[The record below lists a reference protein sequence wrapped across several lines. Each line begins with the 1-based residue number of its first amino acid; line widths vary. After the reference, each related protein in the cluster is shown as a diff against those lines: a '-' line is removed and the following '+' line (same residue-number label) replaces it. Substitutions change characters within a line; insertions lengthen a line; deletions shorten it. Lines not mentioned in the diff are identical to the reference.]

1 MENVSPRE
9 AGWLLVR
16 AAVGD
21 KETSGGREKKDNVP
35 PVILYQKPD

>member
-21 KETSGGREKKDNVP
+21 KGTSGGSEKRDNVP
-35 PVILYQKPD
+35 TVILYQKPD